1 MAMTRMPANN
11 SLQLTRL
18 AAENAWL
25 VFVAELP

>member
-1 MAMTRMPANN
+1 MPANN